1 LEEKMPVNNS
11 IKSKLIK
18 KIYKFRLYTFSLFTD
33 KGIKNDNEGTTFL
46 IETFL
51 NNKNRKFKKMLNL
64 FWDNGF
70 LGITLNKIFN
80 LHIDLIS
87 NNKRAVHLALMNKK
101 ENNLDID
108 AIYNEKLEIDE
119 KYDLIILNPDMKM
132 GKEKLITMFKNMKNN
147 LINDGEIWFVIHKDE
162 GAKSFAEILKSE
174 YNLEMID
181 KRKGF
186 YVFKAKSC

>member
-1 LEEKMPVNNS
+1 MPVNNS

-132 GKEKLITMFKNMKNN
+132 GKEKLITMFKNMKKN

>member
-132 GKEKLITMFKNMKNN
+132 GKEKLITMFKNMKKN